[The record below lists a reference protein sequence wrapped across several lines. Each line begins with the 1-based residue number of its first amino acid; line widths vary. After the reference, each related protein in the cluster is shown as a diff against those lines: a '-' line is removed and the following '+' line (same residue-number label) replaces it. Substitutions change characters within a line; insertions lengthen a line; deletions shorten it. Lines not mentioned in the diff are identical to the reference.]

1 MRTTKEA
8 EINVALLQYIM
19 KCRSAGDD
27 EALAH
32 LGLARQEAE
41 TVESLSWGDLEHL
54 STRFHKY
61 GYVLL
66 LPLFGFLAILAMLA
80 SNEDCRVCQDT
91 ASLRS
96 GCPDMS
102 GMCW

>member
-1 MRTTKEA
+1 MR
-8 EINVALLQYIM
+8 I
-19 KCRSAGDD
+19 
-27 EALAH
+27 
-32 LGLARQEAE
+32 E
-41 TVESLSWGDLEHL
+41 TLL
-54 STRFHKY
+54 STGFHKY

-91 ASLRS
+91 APLRS